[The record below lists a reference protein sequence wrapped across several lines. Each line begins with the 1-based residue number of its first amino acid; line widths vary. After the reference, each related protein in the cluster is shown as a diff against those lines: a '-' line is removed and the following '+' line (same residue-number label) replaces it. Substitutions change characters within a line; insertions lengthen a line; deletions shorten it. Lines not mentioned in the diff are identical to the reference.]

1 MTKITLLLLPV
12 AISLGA
18 WTTIVAA
25 DEVPRL
31 DVARTCRAEAAGQDR
46 TAVDACMKD
55 EQQARDQLTREWD
68 RFAAQNRTNCTR
80 EATGIAGIQSYV
92 ELLTC
97 LQIARDVQNL
107 RKE

>member
-31 DVARTCRAEAAGQDR
+31 DFARTCRAETAGQNR

-55 EQQARDQLTREWD
+55 EQQARDQLTREWE
-68 RFAAQNRTNCTR
+68 RFSAQNRTNCTR

-107 RKE
+107 PK